1 MDNSFKMKSIILM
14 VLLMT
19 SLLRS
24 QATGIG
30 GGPNAFYK
38 LPLTAREIS
47 LGGAGIAISR
57 GPFSAFWNPAS
68 IVDLDNRVTFGGN
81 IKLLSNENMLTSDLN
96 IGGVSAQLF
105 KNDLIFG
112 SLSLMQRRVEGIEQ
126 TSLVYDEIEILGGQS
141 NLTESLLIATLA
153 GSVRGVNAGF
163 SWRPSRSRL
172 DNITWSSLKNLD
184 IGFLMSE
191 ETWDYGF
198 VMKLDSDSLYSDLS
212 FGTGLVLKYKPGLE
226 EPRARFT
233 VDLKGGMNNFSE
245 LATGIEY
252 GFEVEKLTVF
262 IRGGMNWGVPGG
274 KVTLGQI
281 EQRYASG
288 GLGLKI
294 PSEGNFPSMS
304 LDCSYTSYFPTDTG
318 HYMSFVDF
326 PLKLSLILQK

>member
-1 MDNSFKMKSIILM
+1 M

-24 QATGIG
+24 QAAGIG

-38 LPLTAREIS
+38 LPLTARGTS

-68 IVDLDNRVTFGGN
+68 IGYTDFKQSYSGGFN
-81 IKLLSNENMLTSDLN
+81 IFFLPNENMLTNKLN
-96 IGGVSAQLF
+96 ILGGSLR
-105 KNDLIFG
+105 KGDNDIFG
-112 SLSLMQRRVEGIEQ
+112 SFLIMHREVEGIEK
-126 TSLVYDEIEILGGQS
+126 TNLVYDEIEILGGQS
-141 NLTESLLIATLA
+141 NFTESLLIATLA

-163 SWRPSRSRL
+163 SWRPSFSRL
-172 DNITWSSLKNLD
+172 DNVTWSSLKNLD
-184 IGFLMSE
+184 IGFLMKE

-212 FGTGLVLKYKPGLE
+212 FGTGVVLKYKPEALK
-226 EPRARFT
+226 EPLTRLT
-233 VDLKGGMNNFSE
+233 LDLKGGMNNLSE
-245 LATGIEY
+245 LAFGVEH
-252 GFEVEKLTVF
+252 GFEVQKLISFV
-262 IRGGMNWGVPGG
+262 RVGWNWGVPSG
-274 KVTLGQI
+274 KITSGQI

-294 PSEGNFPSMS
+294 PSEGTFPSIS
-304 LDCSYTSYFPTDTG
+304 LDCSYTFYFQTDTG

>member
-1 MDNSFKMKSIILM
+1 MDHSFKIKSIILM

-24 QATGIG
+24 QAAGIG

-38 LPLTAREIS
+38 LPLTAREVS

-68 IVDLDNRVTFGGN
+68 IVDLDNRVSFGGN
-81 IKLLSNENMLTSDLN
+81 IKLLQNENMLTNDLK
-96 IGGVSAQLF
+96 IVGVSGNPF
-105 KNDLIFG
+105 TSHLIFG
-112 SLSLMQRRVEGIEQ
+112 SLSLIQRSVEGIEQ

-141 NLTESLLIATLA
+141 NLTESLLIGTFAVN
-153 GSVRGVNAGF
+153 VRGVNAGV

-172 DNITWSSLKNLD
+172 DNITWSSLKNFD

-274 KVTLGQI
+274 KVTSGQF

-294 PSEGNFPSMS
+294 PSEGIFSSMS

-326 PLKLSLILQK
+326 LLKMSLILQK